1 MDTPAASCS
10 EHLSKFKEAH
20 MNDQRQSDEY
30 RIQRIEGKIDKLTE
44 AVAMLVGHGEKFIAM
59 EHRMDAIENFMARAY
74 VDRNEEMK
82 EKIREEKRITDIE
95 SRLEG
100 LKNNPTTRA
109 IVFLVQVAATVI
121 VTISVTKIMQGG
133 A

>member
-1 MDTPAASCS
+1 
-10 EHLSKFKEAH
+10 